1 MRTATIAVVVGL
13 LALGAWGSCRRNLP
27 KVTDQPP
34 KIWLASAPPT
44 APAARTPPAAKPR
57 PRKPKPAAKKQAPDR
72 FELVRPAP
80 EGFVPEPGRALK
92 LTLIPER
99 TFVSRGR
106 SFWYR
111 LELQNAGREP
121 FLWREDR
128 SFFEDGF
135 LQNSDVQFFVT
146 QPDGHEVRMLPP
158 LDDPGR
164 SAESNGIEVN
174 LSPGETLV
182 SRPWAYQGRGAGATD
197 SVWGPFR
204 ELATRYDFA
213 FLGGYRIKAVL
224 TRPELGKVESNE
236 VAFEV
241 VP

>member
-13 LALGAWGSCRRNLP
+13 LALAAWGSCRRNLP
-27 KVTDQPP
+27 RVTKQPP
-34 KIWLASAPPT
+34 KIWLAAAPPT
-44 APAARTPPAAKPR
+44 APAARTPSPR
-57 PRKPKPAAKKQAPDR
+57 PKPKRKKKPAPPR

-80 EGFVPEPGRALK
+80 RDFVPRPGRALNLK
-92 LTLIPER
+92 LIPER
-99 TFVSRGR
+99 AFVSRGR

-111 LELQNAGREP
+111 LELQNEGREP

-135 LQNSDVQFFVT
+135 LQNADVQFFVT
-146 QPDGHEVRMLPP
+146 QPDGRSVRMLPP

-164 SAESNGIEVN
+164 VESTGIQVT

-182 SRPWAYQGRGAGATD
+182 SRPWAYQGRGATRTE

-204 ELATRYDFA
+204 ELASRYQFA

-224 TRPELGKVESNE
+224 TRPELGTVESNE
-236 VAFEV
+236 VSFEV